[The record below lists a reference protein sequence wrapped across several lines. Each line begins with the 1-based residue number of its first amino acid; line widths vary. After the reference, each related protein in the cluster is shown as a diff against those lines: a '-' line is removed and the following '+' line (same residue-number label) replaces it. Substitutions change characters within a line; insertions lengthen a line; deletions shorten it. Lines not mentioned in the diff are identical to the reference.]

1 VKSVQIFVKAGRV
14 GVFVMRVL
22 MAMLVLLSVGD
33 GETAELRKFTLGYS
47 TVGPAGIGLWMGKE
61 IGAFEKYGIDAELIF
76 VSSGPVVVQALLG
89 GDMKAGLAATNA
101 VTSAV
106 LAGAPLISMMSLINR
121 PYYRCWVQPEISRMD
136 ELRGKT
142 LGVSRF
148 GSVTDNLTR
157 ILLRR
162 YNLEGAVQIR
172 QMGGTTE
179 MAAAFQRRQIDG
191 AVMATVRVNAPMRML
206 VDLADLG
213 IRYSNVV
220 IAASRDYY
228 TRNPDITEAMVR
240 AYLEGVA
247 AVGQQKERTLQVIQK
262 YTRLQDPKLIQGL
275 YVDGVN
281 SSKECRAW
289 TPKRSRR
296 SSSLWARNRSQSNP
310 LRTIAS
316 STAWSAT
323 ALSTSYTA
331 TVSRRSLRAHDNRRR
346 ASICPTFF
354 MHCQNMYLEP
364 RSEIARFRGSDVA
377 RHFLEFLL

>member
-1 VKSVQIFVKAGRV
+1 MKSMQTFFEAGKVV
-14 GVFVMRVL
+14 GFLIRVL
-22 MAMLVLLSVGD
+22 MVVLVLSSVRY
-33 GETAELRKFTLGYS
+33 GETAELKKFTLGYS
-47 TVGPAGIGLWMGKE
+47 TVGPAGIGLWMAKE

-101 VTSAV
+101 VTAAV
-106 LAGAPLISMMSLINR
+106 LAGAPLISIMSLINR
-121 PYYRCWVQPEISRMD
+121 PYYRCWVQPEITRMD

-206 VDLADLG
+206 VDLAELG

-228 TRNPDITEAMVR
+228 QRNPDIAEGMVR
-240 AYLEGVA
+240 GYLEGVA
-247 AVGQQKERTLQVIQK
+247 AVGQQKERALQVIHK
-262 YTRLQDPKLIQGL
+262 YTRLQDPKLLQEL
-275 YVDGVN
+275 YADGV
-281 SSKECRAW
+281 K
-289 TPKRSRR
+289 
-296 SSSLWARNRSQSNP
+296 
-310 LRTIAS
+310 
-316 STAWSAT
+316 
-323 ALSTSYTA
+323 
-331 TVSRRSLRAHDNRRR
+331 
-346 ASICPTFF
+346 
-354 MHCQNMYLEP
+354 
-364 RSEIARFRGSDVA
+364 
-377 RHFLEFLL
+377 FLERVPRMDAEALNPIVAFMGKKPIPVESIADNSIVNRLERDGFIDKLYGKR

>member
-1 VKSVQIFVKAGRV
+1 MQIFVKAGRV

-22 MAMLVLLSVGD
+22 MAMLVLLSAGD

-47 TVGPAGIGLWMGKE
+47 TVGPAGIGLWMAKE

-121 PYYRCWVQPEISRMD
+121 PYYRCWVQPEITRMD
-136 ELRGKT
+136 DLRGKT

-240 AYLEGVA
+240 GYLEGVA

-262 YTRLQDPKLIQGL
+262 YTRLQDPKLIHEL
-275 YVDGVN
+275 HADGV
-281 SSKECRAW
+281 KFLEKVPRMDAEALA
-289 TPKRSRR
+289 PIVEFMGKK
-296 SSSLWARNRSQSNP
+296 P
-310 LRTIAS
+310 VPVETIA
-316 STAWSAT
+316 
-323 ALSTSYTA
+323 
-331 TVSRRSLRAHDNRRR
+331 DN
-346 ASICPTFF
+346 SIV
-354 MHCQNMYLEP
+354 NRLE
-364 RSEIARFRGSDVA
+364 RDGFIDKLYSK
-377 RHFLEFLL
+377 H

>member
-1 VKSVQIFVKAGRV
+1 
-14 GVFVMRVL
+14 MRVL
-22 MAMLVLLSVGD
+22 MAVLVLLSAGD

-47 TVGPAGIGLWMGKE
+47 TVGPAGIGLWMAKE

-228 TRNPDITEAMVR
+228 RRNPDISEAMVR

-247 AVGQQKERTLQVIQK
+247 AVNQQKERTLQVIQK
-262 YTRLQDPKLIQGL
+262 YTRLQDPKLIQDL
-275 YVDGVN
+275 YADGV
-281 SSKECRAW
+281 R
-289 TPKRSRR
+289 
-296 SSSLWARNRSQSNP
+296 
-310 LRTIAS
+310 
-316 STAWSAT
+316 
-323 ALSTSYTA
+323 
-331 TVSRRSLRAHDNRRR
+331 
-346 ASICPTFF
+346 
-354 MHCQNMYLEP
+354 
-364 RSEIARFRGSDVA
+364 
-377 RHFLEFLL
+377 FLERVPRMDAEALAPIVEFMGKKPIPVESIADNSIVNRLERDGFIDKLYGKR